1 MQALHSLPRWL
12 FLILL
17 NVLLDNQFD
26 IHHESYD
33 LPSSYQMLQV
43 HFPNDD
49 WQIITTCDLTTT
61 IAKPNWINTPIPV
74 CCHQIWISWIFINSR
89 NSKYLRRTFHSCCI
103 HCTIWCYS
111 IHRIILAYTTLIIIN
126 SHKINLCRCCL

>member
-1 MQALHSLPRWL
+1 MFSYIINSI
-12 FLILL
+12 FIMNLIIFRLL
-17 NVLLDNQFD
+17 IKCSKSIFR
-26 IHHESYD
+26 
-33 LPSSYQMLQV
+33 
-43 HFPNDD
+43 NDD

-61 IAKPNWINTPIPV
+61 IAKPNWINTPIPI
-74 CCHQIWISWIFINSR
+74 CCHQIWIAWIFINSR
-89 NSKYLRRTFHSCCI
+89 DSKYLRRTFHSCCI